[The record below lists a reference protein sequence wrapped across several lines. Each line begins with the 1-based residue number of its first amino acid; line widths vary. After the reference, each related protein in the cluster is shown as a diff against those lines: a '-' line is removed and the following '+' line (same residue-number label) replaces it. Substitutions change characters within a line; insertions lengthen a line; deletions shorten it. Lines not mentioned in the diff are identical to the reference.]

1 MAFHIRNEETD
12 ALARRL
18 ARLRGVG
25 LTEAVHDAL
34 RRELGRLEEEPAAS
48 ELAVRFCRALRAR
61 ADPRQGRPVD
71 KRFYDELSGP

>member
-12 ALARRL
+12 SLARRL

-34 RRELGRLEEEPAAS
+34 RHELGRLEEVPATS
-48 ELAVRFCRALRAR
+48 ELAVRFCRALRSR
-61 ADPRQGRPVD
+61 ADPQKGRPVD
-71 KRFYDELSGP
+71 KRFYDELSGQ